1 MKSLTSII
9 FKNETRRDIGANDG
23 IKGKILSALSFI
35 IVFGALAG
43 FMIWASIYITE
54 RLEIIN
60 QPYAFIN
67 IMLLGNFLILF
78 FESIFQ

>member
-9 FKNETRRDIGANDG
+9 YKNELRKDIGVNDG
-23 IKGKILSALSFI
+23 IKGKILSAVSFI
-35 IVFGALAG
+35 IVFSALSG
-43 FMIWASIYITE
+43 FMIWASIYITK

-67 IMLLGNFLILF
+67 IMLLGNF
-78 FESIFQ
+78 